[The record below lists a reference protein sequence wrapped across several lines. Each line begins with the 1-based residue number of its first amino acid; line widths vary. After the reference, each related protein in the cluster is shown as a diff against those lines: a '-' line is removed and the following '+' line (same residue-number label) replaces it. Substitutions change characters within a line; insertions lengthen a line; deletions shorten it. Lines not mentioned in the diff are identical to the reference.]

1 MDADTEALIDERD
14 KLKSM
19 IRDLTAKLSGDVKLY
34 RSTKIA
40 DPEPLDNSK
49 EPKFEHWLSRMR
61 NKLKS
66 NADHF
71 PSEALR
77 MVYVE
82 GRVKDEATRYIFPRT
97 QDDHPEA
104 YRTAEEMFKHL
115 ADVYK
120 DSDKL

>member
-1 MDADTEALIDERD
+1 VNADTEALTDERD

-19 IRDLTAKLSGDVKLY
+19 IRDLTAKLNGDVKLY

-40 DPEPLDNSK
+40 DPEPLDNGK
-49 EPKFEHWLSRMR
+49 KPKFKHWLSRMR

-77 MVYVE
+77 MAYVE
-82 GRVKDEATRYIFPRT
+82 GRVKDKTARHIFPRT
-97 QDDHPEA
+97 QDDHPEV
-104 YRTAEEMFKHL
+104 YRTAEEMFEHL
-115 ADVYK
+115 ADVYN
-120 DSDKL
+120 DPDKL